1 MGFFY
6 FLGKKKFY
14 LHFLIS
20 ILLTIALIWG
30 FFKYLDVFT
39 RHGEVYL
46 VPDFSGKMVQDL
58 KEKHFDDYFNL
69 TIIDSVY
76 DKGHEPGSI
85 VMQNPL
91 PGAKVKQGRHVYLTI
106 VAKMPEMVMMPNLR
120 NLSLRQAMVILD
132 EKGLQLGSLE
142 YVKYFAKNA
151 VIDQLLNKD
160 PIEVG
165 TELPKGTV
173 INLVVGKGEH
183 PGLIPLPVLIGKKI
197 TTARHVLHFS
207 SLNVGHEYFM
217 DGNDSTH
224 ARVYKTEPEA
234 FSKSLLRLGDSVN
247 IWYRS
252 DENFDFKAY
261 LQQLKT
267 DTTLSD
273 TNQISKPEINNDT
286 IY

>member
-197 TTARHVLHFS
+197 NSARHGLHFF
-207 SLNVGHEYFM
+207 LFKVCHRIFI
-217 DGNDSTH
+217 DGNGNYH
-224 ARVYKTEPEA
+224 
-234 FSKSLLRLGDSVN
+234 SKGL
-247 IWYRS
+247 
-252 DENFDFKAY
+252 
-261 LQQLKT
+261 
-267 DTTLSD
+267 
-273 TNQISKPEINNDT
+273 
-286 IY
+286 